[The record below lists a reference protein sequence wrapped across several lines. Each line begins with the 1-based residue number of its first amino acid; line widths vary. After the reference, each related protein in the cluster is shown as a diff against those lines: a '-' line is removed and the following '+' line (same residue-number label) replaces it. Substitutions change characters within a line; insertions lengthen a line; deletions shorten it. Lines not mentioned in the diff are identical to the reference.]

1 MKTQQIIDTVTE
13 VADTSKVILG
23 VLEQADPQVAPEAM
37 VAGNLVVLLSEL
49 ATKAIAAYAAAG
61 GIDIT
66 PENILKLLPNPAP
79 LTPPTA

>member
-13 VADTSKVILG
+13 VAETSKVILG
-23 VLEQADPQVAPEAM
+23 ILEEADPQVAPEAE
-37 VAGNLVVLLSEL
+37 VAGSLVVLLSEL

-61 GIDIT
+61 GVDIT

-79 LTPPTA
+79 LTAPTA

>member
-37 VAGNLVVLLSEL
+37 VAGNLVVLLAEL